1 MSTSTGSRG
10 SARADSTRGALL
22 TAAERLFAEHG
33 VEAVTHRQIV
43 QGAGQ
48 GNNAAV
54 AYHFGTKK
62 DLVRAIHDRHAIY
75 IEELRAVRI
84 SETGESADLRDWV
97 SCLVRPLTDYLA
109 SLPGP
114 TWYARFAAQVMT
126 DPTYQRVVTKN
137 SLESESMRR
146 VVERIGRIPQL
157 PNHVRAERVIMMR
170 TMLVYTCAAIERGFA
185 EDAQGPRADWHGAAS
200 GLIDGIVGVW
210 QAPVTDPPARGLS
223 DQTGAEPAGTW

>member
-1 MSTSTGSRG
+1 MPASTRSRG

-22 TAAERLFAEHG
+22 SAAERLFAEHG

-43 QGAGQ
+43 DAAGQ

-62 DLVRAIHDRHAIY
+62 DLVRAIDESHAAF
-75 IEELRAVRI
+75 IEDLRTTRI
-84 SETGESADLRDWV
+84 AATGDSADLRDWV
-97 SCLVRPLTDYLA
+97 NCLVHPLTDYLA
-109 SLPGP
+109 ALPGP

-137 SLESESMRR
+137 ALESESMRH
-146 VVERIGRIPQL
+146 VVDRIGRIPKL
-157 PNHVRAERVIMMR
+157 PKHIREERVIMMR

-185 EDAQGPRADWHGAAS
+185 EGTKGPRADWHGAAS
-200 GLIDGIVGVW
+200 GLVDGIVGLW
-210 QAPVTDPPARGLS
+210 QAPVT
-223 DQTGAEPAGTW
+223 EGTHV